1 MMLSPGDSIG
11 GCQIRALCGQG
22 AYGQVYLADD
32 ALGKQV
38 AVKLLLNAEAGEY
51 ELKGLRNYLSVAKQ
65 SAGLLQV
72 YLCGMHEG
80 RPFYVMEAA
89 DNASEENGNYL
100 PDTLALR
107 LKRSGRIPV
116 GEALSIVHTLLGGL
130 ETLHN
135 AGLIHRDI
143 KPENIIFVQGEPKLA
158 DPGLTRN
165 VEQTLSVAGTPGYI
179 PPEFYSGQAEM
190 SPTIDIYA
198 MGKLLYHI
206 VTGCPPG
213 EFPHLP
219 EDLPEEVLWQVCR
232 PLARLCSPSPE
243 KRCKSAAEAKRILP
257 RAIVKHNAFQ
267 RWRDALVMRPACRRR
282 ALTGAGI
289 LLLLVLMVV
298 SAACWGHQQLKM
310 RARARAR
317 ELVRLQGELAA
328 LEALR
333 PRRNYSWAE
342 RWRPAP
348 KASLGISRSFWMQAS
363 WRRPTTRLQPEG
375 ENWRTMRWR
384 TFPPRRMTI
393 SWHLLRAMA
402 ISPRPWGAVSFLKRH
417 GRRWKR
423 DWRSSH
429 RL

>member
-51 ELKGLRNYLSVAKQ
+51 ELKGLRNYLGVAKQ
-65 SAGLLQV
+65 VPGLLQV

-89 DNASEENGNYL
+89 DNASEKEGGYL

-107 LKRSGRIPV
+107 LKRNGRIPV
-116 GEALSIVHTLLGGL
+116 GEALAIVHTLLAGL

-165 VEQTLSVAGTPGYI
+165 VAQTLSLAGTPGYI

-213 EFPHLP
+213 DFPHLP

-232 PLARLCSPSPE
+232 PLARLCSHLPE
-243 KRCKSAAEAKRILP
+243 KRCKSATEAKRILP
-257 RAIVKHNAFQ
+257 RAIVKHNALQ

-282 ALTGAGI
+282 VLSGAGI
-289 LLLLVLMVV
+289 LLLLMLMVV
-298 SAACWGHQQLKM
+298 GAACWGHHHFKM
-310 RARARAR
+310 RARARAK
-317 ELVRLQGELAA
+317 ELVRLQGELDA

-333 PRRNYSWAE
+333 PRLELQLGGEVEACTKGQLEDIQKLLNVGELEKAAKALATRRGELANYAE
-342 RWRPAP
+342 AHFSLQE
-348 KASLGISRSFWMQAS
+348 KDDFMTCAEGYGYLAS
-363 WRRPTTRLQPEG
+363 
-375 ENWRTMRWR
+375 
-384 TFPPRRMTI
+384 
-393 SWHLLRAMA
+393 
-402 ISPRPWGAVSFLKRH
+402 PWGNISSPKWR

-423 DWRSSH
+423 D
-429 RL
+429 